1 MTTPDVSVSYHDLS
15 SLNKLRASA
24 KKDETSSIKQAAEQ
38 FESVFMGMLLSSMR
52 KANESFGEDNP
63 LNSQATEFYRDM
75 HDSQL
80 STELSKKGALG
91 LADLMVQQLS
101 PEHSKTKAASQISPP
116 SRFDLAEQKTLLLPD
131 DKKMHQLQARG
142 PRFVQLDPE
151 RIVLHA
157 RTPVHENSD
166 TSTATVQQIAG
177 DIKLAAIDGHQ
188 ALQPQTTAFVRQL
201 PQEQV
206 VFQANVVHPIQ
217 QAALHSGAAKPMLIT
232 SNGNDVSGSG
242 VQSAGAGKAVA
253 QNHKTATVGDITNV
267 EDTATAFIQRLLP
280 AAKQAAAKLGLEP
293 LALIAQAA
301 LETGWGQRM
310 FKTAQGQNSNN
321 LFGIKASNNWQGDV
335 AVVDTLEYRQG
346 VAQKEKAKFRAY
358 DSAEQSLS
366 DYVELIQSNPR
377 YQAALDAAGDTKAY
391 FHKLQAAGYATDPNY
406 AGKILSVLEG
416 RAFKEVRNLLG
427 KS

>member
-52 KANESFGEDNP
+52 KANASFGEDNP

-101 PEHSKTKAASQISPP
+101 PEHSKTKAASHISPP

-131 DKKMHQLQARG
+131 DKKMHQLQMRG

-157 RTPVHENSD
+157 RTPNNESPD
-166 TSTATVQQIAG
+166 TSTPKVQQIAG
-177 DIKLAAIDGHQ
+177 DTTLAAIGAPQ
-188 ALQPQTTAFVRQL
+188 ALQSQTAAFVRQL

-206 VFQANVVHPIQ
+206 VFQADEVNHRQQNALQFDVVRPISITNNKNELR
-217 QAALHSGAAKPMLIT
+217 AAVVA
-232 SNGNDVSGSG
+232 GST
-242 VQSAGAGKAVA
+242 AKAVA
-253 QNHKTATVGDITNV
+253 AADQAADVAGNNAESSAK
-267 EDTATAFIQRLLP
+267 AFIQRLLP
-280 AAKQAAAKLGLEP
+280 AAEQAAAKLGLEP

-321 LFGIKASNNWQGDV
+321 LFGIKASHNWQGDV

-377 YQAALDAAGDTKAY
+377 YQAALDVAGDTKAY

>member
-24 KKDETSSIKQAAEQ
+24 KNDETASIKQAAQQ

-101 PEHSKTKAASQISPP
+101 PEHSKTKAASHISPP
-116 SRFDLAEQKTLLLPD
+116 SRFDLAEQKTLSLPGD
-131 DKKMHQLQARG
+131 DKMHKLEARR

-157 RTPVHENSD
+157 RNPIRENSD
-166 TSTATVQQIAG
+166 VNKTAVQQIAA
-177 DIKLAAIDGHQ
+177 DTKLAAMDSVQ
-188 ALQPQTTAFVRQL
+188 ALPAQSTAFVRQL

-206 VFQANVVHPIQ
+206 VFGADGVKQGQQTTLQFDLARPISSISNKHEFRSAVAAGSAEKAVV
-217 QAALHSGAAKPMLIT
+217 ATDKTA
-232 SNGNDVSGSG
+232 DVSDNNPEN
-242 VQSAGAGKAVA
+242 SA
-253 QNHKTATVGDITNV
+253 I
-267 EDTATAFIQRLLP
+267 AFIQRLLP
-280 AAKQAAAKLGLEP
+280 AAEQAAAKLGLEP

-310 FKTAQGQNSNN
+310 FKTAQGQNSHN
-321 LFGIKASNNWQGDV
+321 LFGIKASSNWQGDV

>member
-1 MTTPDVSVSYHDLS
+1 MNKPDVSVSYHDLS
-15 SLNKLRASA
+15 SLNQLRATA
-24 KKDETSSIKQAAEQ
+24 KKDETASIKQAAQQ

-80 STELSKKGALG
+80 ATELSKKGALG

-101 PEHSKTKAASQISPP
+101 PEKSKTKAASHISPP
-116 SRFDLAEQKTLLLPD
+116 SRFDVPEQKNYSLPSD
-131 DKKMHQLQARG
+131 SNMHRLDSRE
-142 PRFVQLDPE
+142 PRFVKLDPE

-157 RTPVHENSD
+157 MPVKAGAEPQNKPQGLQPEL
-166 TSTATVQQIAG
+166 TSLAPEQHIQTNTTSFVQQLPPEQQYAAAPKRPAG
-177 DIKLAAIDGHQ
+177 AQHFAAELQFSAVKPIIIKPASQQSGVAAV
-188 ALQPQTTAFVRQL
+188 T
-201 PQEQV
+201 
-206 VFQANVVHPIQ
+206 
-217 QAALHSGAAKPMLIT
+217 AKP
-232 SNGNDVSGSG
+232 
-242 VQSAGAGKAVA
+242 AVA
-253 QNHKTATVGDITNV
+253 EVVATQNPDA
-267 EDTATAFIQRLLP
+267 ATAFIQKLLP
-280 AAKQAAAKLGLEP
+280 AAEQAAAKLGLEP

-310 FKTAQGQNSNN
+310 FKTAEGQSSNN
-321 LFGIKASNNWQGDV
+321 LFGIKAMGNWQGDV

-377 YQAALDAAGDTKAY
+377 YQAALDVAGDTKAY
-391 FHKLQAAGYATDPNY
+391 FRQLQAAGYATDPNY
-406 AGKILSVLEG
+406 AEKILSVLQG
-416 RAFKEVRNLLG
+416 RAFKEVRNLLD
-427 KS
+427 KSS

>member
-24 KKDETSSIKQAAEQ
+24 KKDETASIKQAAQQ

-116 SRFDLAEQKTLLLPD
+116 SRFDLAEQKILLLPD
-131 DKKMHQLQARG
+131 NKKMHQLEARG

-157 RTPVHENSD
+157 RTPDSENSE
-166 TSTATVQQIAG
+166 SNKPKVQQIAG
-177 DIKLAAIDGHQ
+177 DTKLAAIDGQQ
-188 ALQPQTTAFVRQL
+188 ALPTQAAAFVRQL

-206 VFQANVVHPIQ
+206 VFQADGVNNRQQRAFQFDAVRPISITTNTNELKT
-217 QAALHSGAAKPMLIT
+217 AASGANAE
-232 SNGNDVSGSG
+232 
-242 VQSAGAGKAVA
+242 KAVA
-253 QNHKTATVGDITNV
+253 ATDK
-267 EDTATAFIQRLLP
+267 ATDVADNNPENSAIAFIQRLLP
-280 AAKQAAAKLGLEP
+280 AAEKAAARLGLEP

>member
-101 PEHSKTKAASQISPP
+101 PEHSKTKAASHISPP
-116 SRFDLAEQKTLLLPD
+116 SRFDLAEQKTLSLPGD
-131 DKKMHQLQARG
+131 DKMHKLEARG

-157 RTPVHENSD
+157 
-166 TSTATVQQIAG
+166 TSPKNLKVQQVAVG
-177 DIKLAAIDGHQ
+177 MPTAAIDGQHQ
-188 ALQPQTTAFVRQL
+188 ALQTQAVVSPLQAGALIQQL

-206 VFQANVVHPIQ
+206 VFQAGEVNRIQ
-217 QAALHSGAAKPMLIT
+217 QRVLQFDAVRPISIT
-232 SNGNDVSGSG
+232 SNTHELKAVVAAVD
-242 VQSAGAGKAVA
+242 AGKAVVPTD
-253 QNHKTATVGDITNV
+253 KTADVADNNTGNSAI
-267 EDTATAFIQRLLP
+267 AFIQRLLP
-280 AAKQAAAKLGLEP
+280 AAEQAAAKLGLEP

-310 FKTAQGQNSNN
+310 FKTAAGQNSNN

-377 YQAALDAAGDTKAY
+377 YQAALDVAGDTKAY

>member
-24 KKDETSSIKQAAEQ
+24 KNDETASIKQAAQQ

-101 PEHSKTKAASQISPP
+101 PEHSKTKAASHISPP
-116 SRFDLAEQKTLLLPD
+116 SRFDLAEQKTLSLPGD
-131 DKKMHQLQARG
+131 DKMHKLEARG

-157 RTPVHENSD
+157 RNPVRENAD
-166 TSTATVQQIAG
+166 VNKTEVQQIVA
-177 DIKLAAIDGHQ
+177 DTKLSAIDS
-188 ALQPQTTAFVRQL
+188 LQTLPAQTTAFVRQL
-201 PQEQV
+201 PQELV
-206 VFQANVVHPIQ
+206 VFSPDGRKQRPQNTLQ
-217 QAALHSGAAKPMLIT
+217 LDAAKPIASI
-232 SNGNDVSGSG
+232 SNKPEFQAAVAAD
-242 VQSAGAGKAVA
+242 SAEKAVA
-253 QNHKTATVGDITNV
+253 AADKTADVSDNNPENSAIT
-267 EDTATAFIQRLLP
+267 FIQRLLP
-280 AAKQAAAKLGLEP
+280 AAEKAAAKLGLEP

>member
-24 KKDETSSIKQAAEQ
+24 KQDETTSIKQAAQQ

-101 PEHSKTKAASQISPP
+101 PEKSKTKAASQISPP
-116 SRFDLAEQKTLLLPD
+116 SRFDLAEQKTLMLPGD
-131 DKKMHQLQARG
+131 NTMHALEARG

-151 RIVLHA
+151 RIVLQA
-157 RTPVHENSD
+157 KTPKL
-166 TSTATVQQIAG
+166 QQIAV
-177 DIKLAAIDGHQ
+177 DTPITAIDGHQ
-188 ALQPQTTAFVRQL
+188 ALQAQVALSPLQTGNFIQQL

-206 VFQANVVHPIQ
+206 VFQANRVNPIQ
-217 QAALHSGAAKPMLIT
+217 PNAFQFDGARPITIESNKHELKAAVTAAKVLT
-232 SNGNDVSGSG
+232 TAKAADVSDDN
-242 VQSAGAGKAVA
+242 KAE
-253 QNHKTATVGDITNV
+253 NN
-267 EDTATAFIQRLLP
+267 ATAFIQRLLP
-280 AAKQAAAKLGLEP
+280 AAEKAAAKLGLEP

-310 FKTAQGQNSNN
+310 FKTAAGQSSNN
-321 LFGIKASNNWQGDV
+321 LFGIKAMNNWQGDV

-346 VAQKEKAKFRAY
+346 VAQKEKARFRAY

-366 DYVELIQSNPR
+366 DYVDLIQSNPR
-377 YQAALDAAGDTKAY
+377 YQAALDVAGDTQAY
-391 FHKLQAAGYATDPNY
+391 FRQLQAAGYATDPNY
-406 AGKILSVLEG
+406 AQKILSVLQG
-416 RAFKEVRNLLG
+416 RAFKEVRNLLD

>member
-24 KKDETSSIKQAAEQ
+24 KNDETASIKQAAQQ

-101 PEHSKTKAASQISPP
+101 PEHSKTKAASHISPP
-116 SRFDLAEQKTLLLPD
+116 SRFDVAEHKTLSLPGD
-131 DKKMHQLQARG
+131 DKMHKLEARG

-157 RTPVHENSD
+157 RNPVRENAD
-166 TSTATVQQIAG
+166 VNKAEVQQIAA
-177 DIKLAAIDGHQ
+177 DTKLAAIDSHQ
-188 ALQPQTTAFVRQL
+188 ALPAQTTAFVRQL
-201 PQEQV
+201 PQELV
-206 VFQANVVHPIQ
+206 VFSPDGLNHRPQNTLQ
-217 QAALHSGAAKPMLIT
+217 FDAAKPIASI
-232 SNGNDVSGSG
+232 SNKPEFRVVAGSAEKALAATDKTADVSNNNPEN
-242 VQSAGAGKAVA
+242 SA
-253 QNHKTATVGDITNV
+253 IT
-267 EDTATAFIQRLLP
+267 FIQRLLP
-280 AAKQAAAKLGLEP
+280 AAEKAAAKLGLEP